1 MRRFTVVVVIV
12 ALVLAGSLWAVAGA
26 LAEGPSAAAPTAAG
40 SVRVDFNNDGFAD
53 LAVGVP
59 EEDVGSVV
67 DGGAVNV
74 LYGSPDGLT
83 GAGSQFFTQDSPGVA
98 NSTEAYDN
106 FGDTLAAGDFN
117 HDGFADLAIG
127 ARLEDIGA
135 SIDAGAVHVLY
146 GSPDG
151 LTATGSQYFTQATP
165 GIADSPEEEDWFGS
179 ALAANDFDHD
189 GFADLAIG
197 VNLENLGSIAVAG
210 AVHVLY
216 GSPSGLLATGSQ
228 LFTQDTPGVPSSA
241 EFGDNFGATLTTG
254 DFDHDGFADL
264 AVGAMFEDV
273 GGSINAGAVNVLYG
287 SAGGL
292 TGTGSQLFT
301 QDTPG
306 VANSAERDDNFGYT
320 LAAGDFDHDGFAD
333 LAVAA
338 FPEDVGGIEDA
349 GAVHVLYGSASG
361 LTATGSQ
368 YFTQNTL
375 GVADSPEQFDFFGW
389 ALAAGDFDH
398 DGFADLAIGVQ
409 EDFELILGAGGMV
422 QVLYGSAGGLLATG
436 SQLLTQD
443 TPGVPG
449 SVGSDGFGNALA
461 TADFDHDGIA
471 DLAVSA
477 PYESIGDSA
486 NAGAVNVLYGSADG
500 LTGSGS
506 QLFTQDTP
514 GVGSSAEFKDF
525 FGWALVGSRTR

>member
-1 MRRFTVVVVIV
+1 MRRVTVVVIV
-12 ALVLAGSLWAVAGA
+12 AVVLAGSLWSVTGA
-26 LAEGPSAAAPTAAG
+26 LAEGSPSAPATAAG
-40 SVRVDFNNDGFAD
+40 SLRVDFNHDGFAD

-59 EEDVGSVV
+59 EEDVGGVV

-74 LYGSPDGLT
+74 LYGSADGLT

-106 FGDTLAAGDFN
+106 FGDALAAGDFD

-127 ARLEDIGA
+127 ARLEDVGGVF
-135 SIDAGAVHVLY
+135 DAGAVHVLY
-146 GSPDG
+146 GSASG
-151 LTATGSQYFTQATP
+151 LTATGSQYFTQDSP
-165 GIADSPEEEDWFGS
+165 GMADSPEEEDWFGS

-189 GFADLAIG
+189 GFAELAIG
-197 VNLENLGSIAVAG
+197 VNLEDLGSIAVAG
-210 AVHVLY
+210 AVHVLS
-216 GSPSGLLATGSQ
+216 GSSSGLLATGSQ
-228 LFTQDTPGVPSSA
+228 LLTQDTPGVPSSA
-241 EFGDNFGATLTTG
+241 EFGDNFGAALSTG

-264 AVGAMFEDV
+264 AVGAVFEDV
-273 GGSINAGAVNVLYG
+273 GGIENAGAVHVLYG
-287 SAGGL
+287 SAAGL
-292 TGTGSQLFT
+292 TGTGSRYFT

-306 VANSAERDDNFGYT
+306 VANSAEREDAFGYT
-320 LAAGDFDHDGFAD
+320 LAAGDFDQDGFAD

-338 FPEDVGGIEDA
+338 FQEDIGGVEEA
-349 GAVHVLYGSASG
+349 GAVHVLYGSATG

-368 YFTQNTL
+368 YFTQNTP
-375 GVADSPEQFDFFGW
+375 GVADSPEQFDHFGW

-398 DGFADLAIGVQ
+398 DGFADLAVGVQ

-422 QVLYGSAGGLLATG
+422 QVLYGSAVGLTTSG
-436 SQLLTQD
+436 SQRLTQD

-461 TADFDHDGIA
+461 TADFDHDGFA

-477 PYESIGDSA
+477 PYESIGGSV
-486 NAGAVNVLYGSADG
+486 NAGAVNVLDGSAGG
-500 LTGSGS
+500 LTGTGS

-514 GVGSSAEFKDF
+514 GVGSSVEFKDF

>member
-1 MRRFTVVVVIV
+1 MRRVTVVVLV
-12 ALVLAGSLWAVAGA
+12 ALVLAGSLWGVTGA
-26 LAEGPSAAAPTAAG
+26 LAEGSPSAAATAAE
-40 SVRVDFNNDGFAD
+40 SMRVDFNHDGFAD

-67 DGGAVNV
+67 DAGAVNV
-74 LYGSPDGLT
+74 LYGSASGLT

-98 NSTEAYDN
+98 NSTEARDG
-106 FGDTLAAGDFN
+106 FGDTLAAGDFDR
-117 HDGFADLAIG
+117 DGFADLVIG
-127 ARLEDIGA
+127 ARFEDVGGVF
-135 SIDAGAVHVLY
+135 DAGAVHVLY
-146 GSPDG
+146 GSASG
-151 LTATGSQYFTQATP
+151 LTATGSQYFTQDTP
-165 GIADSPEEEDWFGS
+165 GMGSSPEEEDWFGA
-179 ALAANDFDHD
+179 ALAAGDFDHD
-189 GFADLAIG
+189 GFAELAIG
-197 VNLENLGSIAVAG
+197 VNLEDVGSIAVAG
-210 AVHVLY
+210 AVHVLS
-216 GSPSGLLATGSQ
+216 GSASGLLAAGSQ
-228 LFTQDTPGVPSSA
+228 LLTQDTPGVPSSA

-287 SAGGL
+287 SAAGL

-306 VANSAERDDNFGYT
+306 VANSAERDDDFGST

-338 FPEDVGGIEDA
+338 FPEAVGGIEDA
-349 GAVHVLYGSASG
+349 GAVHVLSGSASG

-368 YFTQNTL
+368 YFTQDTP
-375 GVADSPEQFDFFGW
+375 GIADSPEQFDFFGW
-389 ALAAGDFDH
+389 ALAAGDFND
-398 DGFADLAIGVQ
+398 DGFDDLAIGVR
-409 EDFELILGAGGMV
+409 ENFELILGAGGMV
-422 QVLYGSAGGLLATG
+422 QVLYGSAGGPTSSG
-436 SQLLTQD
+436 SQRLTQD
-443 TPGVPG
+443 TPGVLG
-449 SVGSDGFGNALA
+449 SVGSDGFGNALT

-477 PYESIGDSA
+477 PSEDVGGSA
-486 NAGAVNVLYGSADG
+486 NAGAVNVLYGSAAG
-500 LTGSGS
+500 LTGTGS

-514 GVGSSAEFKDF
+514 GVGSSVEFKDF